1 VHEASPFISV
11 VLPVHNGEQYLRESI
26 DSVLLQAYPNFEFII
41 WDDHA
46 TDSSAQI
53 IDSYQDSRIRRFANE
68 RNLGLFKTLNR
79 AIAEAKGDWI
89 RLWSQDDQMKPN
101 CLAEESDFIRHH
113 PTVGMIYCAVDL
125 IDQNGD
131 IIMLSPRFATPDV
144 VSPELAAQIMFFHG
158 SIAGNIA
165 NVTLKKSV
173 LDEVGPFRED
183 MWISGDFEMWV
194 RLSEKYPL
202 GFLEKSLIKL
212 RAHKG
217 QFSRAKGSYTTSI
230 GEDQFI
236 YAALMNRLPP
246 ELSNYSRKYHRWHRG
261 PMYWHHMVRCFLAR
275 DFDNA
280 FKSYR
285 TIKELSVSR
294 FFLAWFWLLTI
305 NQRLYRLK
313 PKYAGTCAAYSD
325 Y

>member
-1 VHEASPFISV
+1 MRDVSPFISV
-11 VLPVHNGEQYLRESI
+11 VLPVHNGEKYLRESI
-26 DSVLLQAYPNFEFII
+26 DSVLLQGYPNFEFII

-46 TDSSAQI
+46 TDGSAQI
-53 IDSYQDSRIRRFANE
+53 IESYQDSRIRRFANE
-68 RNLGLFKTLNR
+68 KNLGLFKTLNR
-79 AIAEAKGDWI
+79 AIGEAKGDWI

-101 CLAEESDFIRHH
+101 CLATESDFIRRQ

-125 IDQNGD
+125 IDENGE
-131 IIMLSPRFATPDV
+131 IIVPAPEYQTPELV
-144 VSPELAAQIMFFHG
+144 TPELATQIMFFHG

-165 NVTLKKSV
+165 NVTLKRSV

-202 GFLEKSLIKL
+202 GFLGDALIKL

-230 GEDQFI
+230 SEDQFI

-246 ELSNYSRKYHRWHRG
+246 ELSTYSTKYHRWHRG
-261 PMYWHHMVRCFLAR
+261 PMYWHHMVRCLLSR

-280 FKSYR
+280 LKAYR
-285 TIKELSVSR
+285 TVRKLSVSP
-294 FFLAWFWLLTI
+294 FLLAWFWLFTI

-313 PKYAGTCAAYSD
+313 PKYAGDCAGYSD